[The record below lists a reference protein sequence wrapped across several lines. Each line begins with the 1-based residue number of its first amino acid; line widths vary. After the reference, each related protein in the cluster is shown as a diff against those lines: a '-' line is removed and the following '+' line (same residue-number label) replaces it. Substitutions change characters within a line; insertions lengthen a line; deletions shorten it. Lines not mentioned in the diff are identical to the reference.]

1 MIILGKSR
9 TNTFYSITF
18 YCAKINPKRLKLMP
32 INGIIGVSENERGAK
47 AMLQQKI
54 NYHKMLTAEILRL
67 KSQGVTP
74 RLLLQC
80 CCAPC
85 SSYVLEY
92 LDKSFDITPYFYN
105 PNISPESEY
114 DKRANELSRLVC
126 EMPLNTV
133 NAPIIEQYD
142 NTEFEA
148 AVKGLENEPEGGA
161 RCAVC
166 YKLRL
171 EKAAQ
176 YAKANG
182 FDYFCT
188 TLSISPLKNSQTLNQ
203 IGKAVSERYG
213 VKYLFSDFKKNEGF
227 KRSVILCTDYGLYR
241 QNYCGCKYSKA
252 QNAEK
257 TT

>member
-1 MIILGKSR
+1 MQNNYSKMTEDIIDKFKDCNKKPS
-9 TNTFYSITF
+9 
-18 YCAKINPKRLKLMP
+18 
-32 INGIIGVSENERGAK
+32 
-47 AMLQQKI
+47 
-54 NYHKMLTAEILRL
+54 
-67 KSQGVTP
+67 
-74 RLLLQC
+74 LLLHV

-92 LDKSFDITPYFYN
+92 LNEHFEITLYYYN

-114 DKRANELSRLVC
+114 EKRANELNRLIG
-126 EMPLNTV
+126 EMPLDTV
-133 NAPIIEQYD
+133 NAPVIERYD
-142 NTEFEA
+142 NAEFEA
-148 AVKGLENEPEGGA
+148 AIKGLENEPEGGR

-171 EKAAQ
+171 EAAAK
-176 YAKANG
+176 YAKAHG

-188 TLSISPLKNSQTLNQ
+188 TLSISPLKNSQTLNA

-227 KRSVILCTDYGLYR
+227 KRSVQLCADYGLYR

-252 QNAEK
+252 QECVETGINNA
-257 TT
+257 

>member
-1 MIILGKSR
+1 MPQQKLNYQKVLE
-9 TNTFYSITF
+9 TEL
-18 YCAKINPKRLKLMP
+18 ARLKA
-32 INGIIGVSENERGAK
+32 EN
-47 AMLQQKI
+47 I
-54 NYHKMLTAEILRL
+54 
-67 KSQGVTP
+67 TP
-74 RLLLQC
+74 KLLLQC

-92 LDKSFDITPYFYN
+92 LNKSFDITPYFYN

-114 DKRANELSRLVC
+114 EKRANELNRLIG
-126 EMPLNTV
+126 EMPLDTV
-133 NAPIIEQYD
+133 NAPVIERYD
-142 NTEFEA
+142 NAEFEA
-148 AVKGLENEPEGGA
+148 AINGLENEPEGGA

-171 EKAAQ
+171 EAAAK
-176 YAKANG
+176 YAKAHG

-188 TLSISPLKNSQTLNQ
+188 TLSISPLKNSQTLNA

-227 KRSVILCTDYGLYR
+227 KRSVQLCADYGLYR

-252 QNAEK
+252 QECVETGTNNA
-257 TT
+257 